1 MQRANGIP
9 ADLNALV
16 GAAIHIADIESAA
29 IFVLPAG
36 ATELELATAAGIE
49 GQPLT
54 RLTEAVRN
62 PTHPIAQTAA
72 DGTASFDIAPIAPG
86 GPALRSHIP
95 LILENEGSPVVLG
108 VLAVAHQ
115 TRLDETSRH
124 ELDELADHAAVILSR
139 ARQP

>member
-1 MQRANGIP
+1 MQRANGP

-16 GAAIHIADIESAA
+16 DSAIQIADIESAV
-29 IFVLPAG
+29 IFELPPG
-36 ATELELATAAGIE
+36 ATELELLTAAGIE

-62 PTHPIAQTAA
+62 PSHPIAQTAA
-72 DGTASFDIAPIAPG
+72 DGTASFDMAPIAPG

-115 TRLDETSRH
+115 ASLDETSRH

-139 ARQP
+139 AGQP